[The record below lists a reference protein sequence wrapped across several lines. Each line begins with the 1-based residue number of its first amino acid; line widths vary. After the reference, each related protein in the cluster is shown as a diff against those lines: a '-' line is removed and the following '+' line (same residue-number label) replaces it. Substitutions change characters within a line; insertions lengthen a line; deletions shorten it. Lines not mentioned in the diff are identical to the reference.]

1 MESKFDMMILS
12 RWRKPLQEK
21 TPVGEFQVTTPKES
35 TNQESRSYKY
45 KESYPNRPIPK
56 YLPIVEHID
65 LYQYQLQ
72 YLIILVIVETSLL
85 YRS

>member
-1 MESKFDMMILS
+1 MMILS

-21 TPVGEFQVTTPKES
+21 TLVGEFQVSTPKES

-45 KESYPNRPIPK
+45 KEFYPNRPIPE

-72 YLIILVIVETSLL
+72 YLIVLVII
-85 YRS
+85 